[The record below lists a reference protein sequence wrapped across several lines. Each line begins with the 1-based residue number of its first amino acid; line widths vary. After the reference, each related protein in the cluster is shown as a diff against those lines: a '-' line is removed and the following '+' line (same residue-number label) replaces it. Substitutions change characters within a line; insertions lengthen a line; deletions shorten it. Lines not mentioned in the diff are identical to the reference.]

1 MVRRVFKTG
10 ETLLGVIETTLTYS
24 DITSTLLLLSVTP
37 LTLTVRVGLVE
48 AEISN
53 LLVMHLIRVDEMDT
67 TLQIEPSLK
76 VTE

>member
-1 MVRRVFKTG
+1 
-10 ETLLGVIETTLTYS
+10 
-24 DITSTLLLLSVTP
+24 
-37 LTLTVRVGLVE
+37 VRVGLVE

-53 LLVMHLIRVDEMDT
+53 LLVMHLIRVDEIDT